1 MRKIKIISSTIFL
14 ILIFSSYSY
23 AESSADQGKVTFESK
38 CVACHMLSENRL
50 IGPGLK
56 GVTQRRN
63 REWLTG
69 FIKDPG
75 RYLAEK
81 DPIATELLSEY
92 IVPMANMGLTDEEV
106 DSVLLYL
113 EAQDAS

>member
-1 MRKIKIISSTIFL
+1 MTKVK
-14 ILIFSSYSY
+14 IFSIFFILSIIFTPLSYSE
-23 AESSADQGKVTFESK
+23 ASADLGKTTFEAK
-38 CVACHMLSENRL
+38 CTACHMLSDARL

-56 GVTQRRN
+56 GVTQRRE
-63 REWLTG
+63 REWIAG

-81 DPIATELLSEY
+81 DPIATELLSIY
-92 IVPMANMGLTDEEV
+92 MVPMANMGLTDEEV
-106 DSVLLYL
+106 ESVLLYL